1 MGQMSCQHCPGVQ
14 LTKANVRDP
23 VSVQDKGNGLRGSL
37 CIHQLCH
44 KNYYDKLVF
53 CRAMSRR
60 TSIRLGRTVQ
70 SNAAEYIFK

>member
-23 VSVQDKGNGLRGSL
+23 VSVQDKGNGFRGSL

-44 KNYYDKLVF
+44 KYSSDKLVF
-53 CRAMSRR
+53 CGVRAMSRR
-60 TSIRLGRTVQ
+60 ASIRLGRTV
-70 SNAAEYIFK
+70 